1 MKISKRDTIF
11 IVIVAIVITFLTL
24 GAKERTTK
32 AVPDDTIHDKAT
44 SREQC
49 MTCHSADGVKPQ
61 PLGHPKANQCFQC
74 HKQPDHWV
82 GGVVKTK

>member
-1 MKISKRDTIF
+1 MKISKRDTVF
-11 IVIVAIVITFLTL
+11 IVIVAVVILFLTL

-32 AVPDDTIHDKAT
+32 AVPDDAIHDQVT
-44 SREQC
+44 SRAQC
-49 MTCHSADGVKPQ
+49 MSCHGIDGVKPQ

-82 GGVVKTK
+82 GGTVTTK

>member
-1 MKISKRDTIF
+1 MKISKRDTVF

-32 AVPDDTIHDKAT
+32 AVPDDVMHDNVT

-49 MTCHSADGVKPQ
+49 MTCHGVDGVKPQ

-82 GGVVKTK
+82 GGVVTTK